1 MIGLER
7 LGRELAGDIT
17 RRTGIRAAVG
27 REENPE
33 YPLCQVELA
42 GKTLVEGRGLTRTV
56 EVTLR
61 CYVSR
66 RRERELGLPLLDKLE
81 SAAAEGFSLCGR
93 RLIPREV
100 VSRIDGKEIPQ
111 VCFTLE
117 YADVPGTEDGS
128 GGQTDPAEPMGRMA
142 LRLERK
148 EE

>member
-7 LGRELAGDIT
+7 LGKELAGDIT

-61 CYVSR
+61 
-66 RRERELGLPLLDKLE
+66 
-81 SAAAEGFSLCGR
+81 
-93 RLIPREV
+93 
-100 VSRIDGKEIPQ
+100 
-111 VCFTLE
+111 
-117 YADVPGTEDGS
+117 S
-128 GGQTDPAEPMGRMA
+128 GQCR
-142 LRLERK
+142 
-148 EE
+148 